1 MKYLLRHFSDQAKSV
16 LIESCSTKV
25 KTPHLR
31 PLVSDVLKKFHSLL
45 YFRHSI
51 YVGRILTIFLIPY

>member
-31 PLVSDVLKKFHSLL
+31 PLVSECMF
-45 YFRHSI
+45 
-51 YVGRILTIFLIPY
+51 

>member
-16 LIESCSTKV
+16 LIEGCSTKV

-31 PLVSDVLKKFHSLL
+31 PLVSECMF
-45 YFRHSI
+45 
-51 YVGRILTIFLIPY
+51 